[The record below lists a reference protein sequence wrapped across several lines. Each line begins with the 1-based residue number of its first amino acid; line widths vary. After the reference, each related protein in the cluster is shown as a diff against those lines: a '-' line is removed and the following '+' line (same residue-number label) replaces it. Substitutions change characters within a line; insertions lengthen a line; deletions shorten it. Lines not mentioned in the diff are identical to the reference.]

1 MIEKKEVKKKVVA
14 TKVKNLAKTRLKPVS
29 KPTQKNAKKLQ
40 NPPGILKSITHPN
53 ILPATTGE
61 KAADKLANV
70 AGSWGFIITFLII
83 LGLWMI
89 TNVYAWINT
98 WDPYPFILLNLVLS
112 CLAAIQA
119 PIILMAQNRQ
129 TQKDRQRSEYDY
141 AVNRKSAREIDE
153 IRKQLNR
160 IENRMITKKR

>member
-1 MIEKKEVKKKVVA
+1 MAIKKVVKKKAVVA
-14 TKVKNLAKTRLKPVS
+14 KPKTNQKTVS
-29 KPTQKNAKKLQ
+29 KITQKSTPKKLK
-40 NPPGILKSITHPN
+40 NPQGILKSLTHPSS
-53 ILPATTGE
+53 IPVTFGE
-61 KAADKLANV
+61 KAADRLAQI
-70 AGSWGFIITFLII
+70 AGSWGFILSFLIV
-83 LGLWMI
+83 LGLWMAA
-89 TNVYAWINT
+89 NVYAWLNT

-160 IENRMITKKR
+160 IENRMLTGKK

>member
-1 MIEKKEVKKKVVA
+1 MMMRKKGVKKKLVH
-14 TKVKNLAKTRLKPVS
+14 TKKELK
-29 KPTQKNAKKLQ
+29 KPT
-40 NPPGILKSITHPN
+40 GILKSVTHPG
-53 ILPATTGE
+53 IIPSTYGE
-61 KAADKLANV
+61 KASDKLTKI
-70 AGSWGFIITFLII
+70 AGSWGFIISFLVV
-83 LGLWMI
+83 LVLWMAA
-89 TNVYAWINT
+89 NVYAWINT

-119 PIILMAQNRQ
+119 PIILMSQNRQ

-160 IENRMITKKR
+160 IENRSLNKKKK